1 MIDPAIYSLLTAN
14 PALSALIS
22 TRVYPVG
29 LPQEKPLPGIAY
41 NAYDMRPV
49 ACRGESSTQQGTLEL
64 IVLASSYASLSAVLD
79 ATKSYLNRFDGRA
92 GGYHFK
98 LSTGRDTPGEDVPEL
113 ATGFVKRIEY
123 SLMVTPLSTP

>member
-1 MIDPAIYSLLTAN
+1 MIDPALYSLLTAN
-14 PALSALIS
+14 APLTALIG

-41 NAYDMRPV
+41 NAYDLRPL
-49 ACRGESSTQQGTLEL
+49 ACRGGSATQQGVLEL
-64 IVLASSYASLSAVLD
+64 IVLASSYASLSAVMEAL
-79 ATKSYLNRFDGRA
+79 KSYLNRFDGRA

-113 ATGFVKRIEY
+113 ATGFVKRLEY
-123 SLMVTPLSTP
+123 TLMATPVSA